1 MNWDVFFKK
10 ETLEIFLLYYLIVT
24 VYSFVIFYIILSK
37 ETIENLKAVKQA
49 TGQSLSARSFNQRKS
64 TTALFWIKKDIVPTN
79 VQVK

>member
-37 ETIENLKAVKQA
+37 EILRAVKQA
-49 TGQSLSARSFNQRKS
+49 AGQSLSTRSFNQRKS
-64 TTALFWIKKDIVPTN
+64 TTALCWIKKDIVPTN